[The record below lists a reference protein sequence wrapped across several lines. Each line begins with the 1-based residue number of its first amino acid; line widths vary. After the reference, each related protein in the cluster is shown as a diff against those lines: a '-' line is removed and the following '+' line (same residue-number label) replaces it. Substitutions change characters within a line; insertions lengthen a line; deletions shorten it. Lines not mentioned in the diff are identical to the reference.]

1 MQIATLEH
9 VNLTVK
15 DPEKTADL
23 LCKLF
28 DWFIR
33 WKGPS
38 LGNGYTVHVGTKN
51 NYLALYAPG
60 QSQPSSTKRF
70 ETRGGLNH
78 IGLVVEDL
86 DAVEKRVLAAGFRPK
101 NYGDY
106 EPGRRFYFFDEDEV
120 EYEVV
125 SYISRREAFKK
136 EVGREL
142 GRMARF
148 GALAK

>member
-15 DPEKTADL
+15 DPEKTASL

-28 DWFIR
+28 DWSIR

-38 LGNGYTVHVGTKN
+38 LGQGFTIHVGNQN
-51 NYLALYAPG
+51 NYLALYAP
-60 QSQPSSTKRF
+60 QKIRKSKMDRF

-86 DAVEKRVLAAGFRPK
+86 EAVERRVLAAGLRPT
-101 NYGDY
+101 NHGDY
-106 EPGRRFYFFDEDEV
+106 EPGRRFYFSDEDAV

-125 SYISRREAFKK
+125 SYISQKEAFKRQ
-136 EVGREL
+136 VGREL
-142 GRMARF
+142 GHMARF